1 MNVNSAISAV
11 QLGGIAQSQPAATA
25 KNAEPQTQQATQE
38 SAVVK
43 LSTRAI
49 QLNQAENRNQEA
61 SETASREAAEPAAL
75 QRAERA
81 ANQSRR
87 IDTYA

>member
-11 QLGGIAQSQPAATA
+11 QLGSVAQPQPAATA
-25 KNAEPQTQQATQE
+25 INAEPQTQQATQE
-38 SAVVK
+38 SSVVK

-49 QLNQAENRNQEA
+49 QLSQAESYNQEA
-61 SETASREAAEPAAL
+61 GETASREAAEPAAV
-75 QRAERA
+75 QRAESA
-81 ANQSRR
+81 ANSNRR